1 MKRYGLLGQEW
12 QTLQGNHEQHELN
25 ALLIKLG
32 CLALSVAGLASG
44 LSPAWI
50 AFTILLCWMQEGIF
64 KTYQARLSDRLLNVE
79 SLLKQPGSVQPPM
92 QLHTDWSASRPG
104 GAALIGGYIASACR
118 PTVAFPYLPM
128 LLMLGLGRWLAW
140 L

>member
-1 MKRYGLLGQEW
+1 MERYGLLGQEW

-50 AFTILLCWMQEGIF
+50 AFTILLCWMQEGIRHDCLIACSTS
-64 KTYQARLSDRLLNVE
+64 KTCSNNQARWNRPCNCT
-79 SLLKQPGSVQPPM
+79 PTGPP
-92 QLHTDWSASRPG
+92 AGP
-104 GAALIGGYIASACR
+104 AA
-118 PTVAFPYLPM
+118 PH
-128 LLMLGLGRWLAW
+128 
-140 L
+140 